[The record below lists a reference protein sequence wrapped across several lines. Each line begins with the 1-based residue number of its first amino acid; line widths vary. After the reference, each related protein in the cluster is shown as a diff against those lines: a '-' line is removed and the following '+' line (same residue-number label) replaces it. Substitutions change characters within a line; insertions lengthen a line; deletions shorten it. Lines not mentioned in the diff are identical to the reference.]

1 MGNARDTYGS
11 LIRNY
16 LTPLCNINDLIKG
29 YQNGEIEEEMF
40 LELIKMINLD
50 HSFKKLLELSHD
62 KIIDT
67 IYVEDFKL

>member
-16 LTPLCNINDLIKG
+16 LTPLCNINALIKD
-29 YQNGEIEEEMF
+29 YQDGKIEEEMF

-50 HSFKKLLELSHD
+50 HSFNKLLELSHD
-62 KIIDT
+62 KIIDS
-67 IYVEDFKL
+67 IIFEN